1 MTVCSSI
8 KNSGE
13 TGMFR
18 GNKFIR
24 YMLLGLVICS
34 IPGRTHCDPFTR
46 SVTRILTLVVCIA
59 VGSHYYQ
66 IKEREADELILADV
80 HKVCERVNLDHGDL
94 LDAFDQDSK
103 IISQYT
109 QKAELV
115 TTLTHAIK
123 SLSDQ
128 KDILSKRTVHINS
141 WFFIRPDLKRLEKLD
156 KAKNELQSLIDRMRK
171 VLSSLKVSL
180 LLQKA

>member
-1 MTVCSSI
+1 MIKLRGVNMTVCSSI
-8 KNSGE
+8 KNSWK

-46 SVTRILTLVVCIA
+46 SVTRILTLVVWIA

-115 TTLTHAIK
+115 TTLSHA
-123 SLSDQ
+123 
-128 KDILSKRTVHINS
+128 
-141 WFFIRPDLKRLEKLD
+141 LD